1 MDRTRTRTVR
11 RFAEQLRTVVD
22 ESVNAAKA
30 IEYEFMNPGT
40 TTVAEKVQVVQQ
52 IQKDVNEM
60 DLMMNTLISISDVA
74 PAASQLMDF
83 GFARISLIDEILD
96 AFERRLQSEFGISPV
111 SVSSNGGEFS
121 PTVQTE
127 TNNGGA
133 ARCHPE
139 RDVTITPRSQPPAH
153 EALSTSESGMFTPQ
167 VRGRHESGAS
177 MSVSKTPRMEDFGID
192 MEKVRELR
200 EQSNSFLHDDS
211 GQFRTGLS
219 GTGYDEGFNDD
230 AMKMS
235 DYAGNWKEHSFPQDV
250 QRSMRKLGIETQQE
264 VTERFHTRRNLA
276 LQNVLQGCTP
286 QLKSG
291 TVPRM
296 DLTRLAAGYA
306 GSNVTGGGGRA
317 SRELNFDEDE

>member
-1 MDRTRTRTVR
+1 M
-11 RFAEQLRTVVD
+11 EQIRTVVD
-22 ESVNAAKA
+22 ESVSAAKA

-40 TTVAEKVQVVQQ
+40 ATVPEKVQVVQQ
-52 IQKDVNEM
+52 IQKNVNEM
-60 DLMMNTLISISDVA
+60 DLMMNALISVSDVA
-74 PAASQLMDF
+74 PAASQLMDL

-111 SVSSNGGEFS
+111 SVFSNEGEFS

-127 TNNGGA
+127 VNNDGA
-133 ARCHPE
+133 ARCHSK
-139 RDVTITPRSQPPAH
+139 RDAIITPRGQRPTH
-153 EALSTSESGMFTPQ
+153 EALSTSETRMFTPH
-167 VRGRHESGAS
+167 VRGRHEPSTS

-211 GQFRTGLS
+211 SFGTGLS
-219 GTGYDEGFNDD
+219 GTGYNEGLSYD
-230 AMKMS
+230 AIKMS
-235 DYAGNWKEHSFPQDV
+235 DYTGNWNEHSFPQDV
-250 QRSMRKLGIETQQE
+250 QQSMRKLGIETQQE
-264 VTERFHTRRNLA
+264 VTERFHTRRNVA

-296 DLTRLAAGYA
+296 DFTRLAAGYA

-317 SRELNFDEDE
+317 SRELNFDEEE